1 MGATAYALGVETT
14 RSLANL
20 AQAVQK
26 GQYAVDDFPMAQHDS
41 GVYILD
47 QQDLAEVEHVG
58 ADGLP
63 NVFTALGR
71 TFDFVLIDG
80 LRDFGDHALTT
91 MDEAD
96 EIILVI
102 NDDVPALRC
111 GLRAIDLFRR
121 LGYPA
126 DRLRLLI
133 NKSTDDD
140 ATFLQTVESAYG
152 RSIDWR
158 VPPIDGVA
166 QCQTD
171 GKVLSQS
178 DPSSPGALFFENLAR
193 SLAGLPQLQPK
204 KGGLLSRLFGGGR

>member
-1 MGATAYALGVETT
+1 MSALTA
-14 RSLANL
+14 
-20 AQAVQK
+20 
-26 GQYAVDDFPMAQHDS
+26 
-41 GVYILD
+41 
-47 QQDLAEVEHVG
+47 
-58 ADGLP
+58 LP

-80 LRDFGDHALTT
+80 LRDFGDRALTT

-126 DRLRLLI
+126 ERLRLLI

-171 GKVLSQS
+171 GRCCRSRIRLPLVR
-178 DPSSPGALFFENLAR
+178 SSLKISRGHWQG
-193 SLAGLPQLQPK
+193 SLRYSLRRVG
-204 KGGLLSRLFGGGR
+204 F